1 MLSKTLPICDE
12 ITEDTLYNL
21 SKNPKN
27 SRLIVFP
34 RITLSPATVK

>member
-21 SKNPKN
+21 SKNPKIQD
-27 SRLIVFP
+27 L
-34 RITLSPATVK
+34 